1 MPVTPTIRTR
11 TFLLLTAALWI
22 VARASVVRADPA
34 AIMGGDIGVSRT
46 PQQVATELNS
56 IQAAGIHMARVSLVP
71 DTYYAKSA
79 PSLGDMDDVVL
90 ACHKHGITPVL
101 EFEFYQFWIPF
112 GWFNARPLKDYD
124 WKAIGHLFAARYAP
138 GSAWLKSQS
147 ITNWGVTVYTAIN
160 EPDNYLNGGH
170 IPLQDYFD
178 AIKNFA
184 QGIHSAGAALKV
196 VPGGFARPC
205 SYMDY
210 TTGGYATILAPL
222 FNDGTL
228 DGIDIHT
235 YNGDWTPMKWDFTAQ
250 NNFERVKTAC
260 GITRDIN
267 YYCTEFNYTSD
278 KHPDADEWAK
288 NFLSCMW
295 NQLTITNTAGQRKV
309 QLAFPFKL
317 NSIKSKQWPFGMSTQ
332 LDPWE
337 PDTRGKTLRDV
348 VTLTNG
354 MEFVRCQQGLFELHR
369 DGATLWVLQN
379 RTGWRSGHVS
389 TSLTLKKIP
398 AGMKSLQI
406 WDGLSKTIELAGQTS
421 YTVTD
426 LRTEETA
433 MILATAK

>member
-1 MPVTPTIRTR
+1 M
-11 TFLLLTAALWI
+11 
-22 VARASVVRADPA
+22 
-34 AIMGGDIGVSRT
+34 
-46 PQQVATELNS
+46 
-56 IQAAGIHMARVSLVP
+56 P

-79 PSLGDMDDVVL
+79 PSLGDMDGVVL
-90 ACHKHGITPVL
+90 AFHEHGITPVL

-112 GWFNARPLKDYD
+112 GWFHGRPLKDYD
-124 WKAIGHLFAARYAP
+124 WKAIGHLFASRYAP
-138 GSAWLKSQS
+138 DSAWLKSHS
-147 ITNWGVTVYTAIN
+147 INKWGITVYTAIN

-184 QGIHSAGAALKV
+184 DGVHSAGTTLKV
-196 VPGGFARPC
+196 IPGGFARPC

-250 NNFERVKTAC
+250 NNFDRVKTAC

-309 QLAFPFKL
+309 QFAFPFKL
-317 NSIKSKQWPFGMSTQ
+317 NSIKTKQWPFGMSTQ
-332 LDPWE
+332 LDPWK
-337 PDTRGKTLRDV
+337 PDTRGKTLREV
-348 VTLTNG
+348 MTLTSG
-354 MEFVRCQQGLFELHR
+354 MEFVRCQQGLFELRR
-369 DGATLWVLQN
+369 DGAYLWVVQN
-379 RTGWRSGHVS
+379 RTGWRAHVS
-389 TSLTLKKIP
+389 ASLSLKQIP
-398 AGMKSLQI
+398 AGMRTLQI
-406 WDGLSKTIELAGQTS
+406 WYWDGLSKTIDLAGQTS

-426 LRTEETA
+426 LRAEETA
-433 MILATAK
+433 MILAIAK